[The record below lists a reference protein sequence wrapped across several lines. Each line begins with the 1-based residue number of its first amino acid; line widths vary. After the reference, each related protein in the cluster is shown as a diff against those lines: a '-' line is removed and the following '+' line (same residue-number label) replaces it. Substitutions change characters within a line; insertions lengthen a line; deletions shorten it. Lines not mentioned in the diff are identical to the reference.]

1 MDAKI
6 IRSAV
11 YSTTIFLLVGL
22 VFGTFG
28 GWTPIF
34 KLTSNIFGA
43 IILAL
48 IFNIFLA
55 YIYYYWFNNFLP
67 GTAAIRGALF
77 GSLVWIFFLVLGGL
91 SSFFKEAV
99 YPASNSSVIFLSLVL
114 QIIWGS
120 SLNIF
125 LENKN

>member
-6 IRSAV
+6 IRSAI

-28 GWTPIF
+28 GWSPIF
-34 KLTSNIFGA
+34 ELTSNIFGTV
-43 IILAL
+43 ILAL

-55 YIYYYWFNNFLP
+55 YIYYYWFNSFLP
-67 GTAAIRGALF
+67 GTAVVRGALF

-99 YPASNSSVIFLSLVL
+99 YPTSNSSVIFLSLIL

-120 SLNIF
+120 LLSIF